1 MAGRIRNEDI
11 ALVREQAP
19 IAEVVGEY
27 VTLRNAGSSMKGL
40 CPFHDEKSPSFHVTP
55 AKGLWYCFGCGEGG
69 DAIGFL
75 RKIDHLDFNEAVEK
89 LAARAG
95 VTLRYEEAG
104 AAPRRQ
110 QGERTRLVEAN
121 RAAAAYYA
129 ERLAAPDAEIGRRF
143 LTDRGFDQDAAAH
156 FGVGFAPQS
165 WDGLLRH
172 LREEGFTDKE
182 SVTAGLAKEGQRGL
196 IDRFRGR
203 LLWPI
208 RDLGGEV
215 IGFGARK
222 LFEDDPGPKYLN
234 TPETPL
240 YRKSQLLY
248 GIDLA
253 RRAIAQRRQ
262 AVVVEGYTD
271 VMACHLSGVE
281 TAVATC
287 GTAFG
292 EDHIRVLR
300 RLLMD
305 ANTFDG
311 EVVFTFDGD
320 AAGQKAAM
328 RAFGDDQKFVAQTF
342 VAVEPAGL
350 DPCELRQ
357 QQGPEA
363 IQALVAGRVPLFEF
377 AIRSVVA
384 QHNLDAAE
392 GRVAALRAAAPVVA
406 GIRDESLRPEYARQ
420 LAGWLGMEVPAVVD
434 AVRRASRSGSTAAR
448 RPQPEAAHD
457 AAHEAAPSAPAP
469 SITRPDPADRRLV
482 VERELLKLVLQH
494 PQLVGGEF
502 DSVDPEALR
511 HPAYVAVAQTVKAA
525 GGVAGVQGAGGD
537 DTWTARLLDAA
548 ADDRV
553 RQAVTELSVEAA
565 HCQGEPDA
573 RYAAEQLARVQERVL
588 ATRISDLRSRLQR
601 IDPARAE
608 EASAVLTELVE
619 LEQHRRV
626 LHDRAFG
633 SA

>member
-11 ALVREQAP
+11 AVVRERAP
-19 IAEVVGEY
+19 IAEVIGEY

-55 AKGLWYCFGCGEGG
+55 AKGLWYCFGCSEGG
-69 DAIGFL
+69 DAIAFL
-75 RKIDHLDFNEAVEK
+75 RKIDHLEFNEAVEK

-121 RAAAAYYA
+121 RVAAAYYV
-129 ERLAAPDAEIGRRF
+129 EQLTAPDAETGRRF
-143 LTDRGFDQDAAAH
+143 LTERGFDQDAAAH

-172 LREEGFTDKE
+172 LRAEGFTDKE

-222 LFEDDPGPKYLN
+222 LFDDDPGPKYLN

-240 YRKSQLLY
+240 YRKSQVLY

-253 RRAIAQRRQ
+253 RRSIAQRRQ
-262 AVVVEGYTD
+262 AVIVEGYTD

-363 IQALVAGRVPLFEF
+363 IQALVAERVPLFEF

-406 GIRDESLRPEYARQ
+406 RIRDESLRPEYARQ
-420 LAGWLGMEVPAVVD
+420 LAGWLGMEVPPVVD
-434 AVRRASRSGSTAAR
+434 AVRQASRAAPPVPR
-448 RPQPEAAHD
+448 RQQPEAEPSPAG
-457 AAHEAAPSAPAP
+457 AATTP
-469 SITRPDPADRRLV
+469 SISRPDPADRRLV
-482 VERELLKLVLQH
+482 VERELLKLVLQQ
-494 PQLVGGEF
+494 PQLVGEGF
-502 DSVDPEALR
+502 DAVDPQALR
-511 HPAYVAVAQTVKAA
+511 HPAYVAVAQTVLAVGGVSGVEQA
-525 GGVAGVQGAGGD
+525 GGS
-537 DTWTARLLDAA
+537 DTWTTRLLDAA

-553 RQAVTELSVEAA
+553 RQLVTELSVEPP
-565 HCQGEPDA
+565 HCQGEPDT
-573 RYAAEQLARVQERVL
+573 RYAGEQLARVQERVL
-588 ATRISDLRSRLQR
+588 VARIADLRSRLQR
-601 IDPARAE
+601 IDPSQPE

-619 LEQHRRV
+619 LEQQRRV

-633 SA
+633 AS

>member
-1 MAGRIRNEDI
+1 MAGRIRTEDI

-27 VTLRNAGSSMKGL
+27 VTLRTAGTSMKGL

-69 DAIGFL
+69 DAIAFL

-104 AAPRRQ
+104 SAPRRQ

-121 RAAAAYYA
+121 RAAAAFYVQ
-129 ERLAAPDAEIGRRF
+129 RLADPEAEPGRRF
-143 LTDRGFDQDAAAH
+143 LLDRGFDKEATAQ

-172 LREEGFTDKE
+172 LRAEGFTDKE
-182 SVTAGLAKEGQRGL
+182 SLTAGLAKEGQRGL

-208 RDLGGEV
+208 RDLGGDV

-222 LFEDDPGPKYLN
+222 LFDDDPGPKYLN

-240 YRKSQLLY
+240 YRKSHVLY

-342 VAVEPAGL
+342 VAVEPTGL

-357 QQGPEA
+357 EHGAEA
-363 IQALVAGRVPLFEF
+363 IRALVAARVPLFEF

-406 GIRDESLRPEYARQ
+406 RIRDESLRPEYARQ
-420 LAGWLGMEVPAVVD
+420 LAGWLGMEVPPVVD
-434 AVRRASRSGSTAAR
+434 AVRQAAR
-448 RPQPEAAHD
+448 
-457 AAHEAAPSAPAP
+457 SAPASAP
-469 SITRPDPADRRLV
+469 RPDPAPTGGATASMPRPDPADRRLV
-482 VERELLKLVLQH
+482 VERELLKLVLQQ
-494 PQLVGGEF
+494 PQLVGEGF
-502 DSVDPEALR
+502 DGLEPQAMR
-511 HPAYVAVAQTVKAA
+511 HPAYVAVAQTVQAA
-525 GGVAGVQGAGGD
+525 GGVVAGSEAEGA
-537 DTWTARLLDAA
+537 WTARLLEAA
-548 ADDRV
+548 SDDRV
-553 RQAVTELSVEAA
+553 RQLVTELSVEPA
-565 HCQGEPDA
+565 HCQGEPDG
-573 RYAAEQLARVQERVL
+573 RYAAEQLARVEERVL
-588 ATRISDLRSRLQR
+588 AARIADLRSRLQR
-601 IDPARAE
+601 VDPSQAE
-608 EASAVLTELVE
+608 EASSVLLQLTEL
-619 LEQHRRV
+619 EQQRRV